1 MVSTWKITGAA
12 LLIFATGVFTGG
24 VTVGLAN
31 RASRLRARAPA
42 VPLEAR
48 TNLPATGSAFAL
60 RPPGWARLEVL
71 RRLGDELRMTPEQR
85 SRVEARLQESE
96 QRLRR
101 HWEPVAGR
109 VQEEIRQLRQD
120 IQREL
125 TPEQWRRFDELVKRR
140 NDKPP
145 GSGRADR

>member
-31 RASRLRARAPA
+31 RAARLRSRPA
-42 VPLEAR
+42 AGPSESR
-48 TNLPATGSAFAL
+48 PATPGSPAPLSL

-71 RRLGDELRMTPEQR
+71 RRMGDELRMTPEQR
-85 SRVEARLQESE
+85 SRIEARIQESE

-140 NDKPP
+140 NEKLNAP
-145 GSGRADR
+145 GRPTQ